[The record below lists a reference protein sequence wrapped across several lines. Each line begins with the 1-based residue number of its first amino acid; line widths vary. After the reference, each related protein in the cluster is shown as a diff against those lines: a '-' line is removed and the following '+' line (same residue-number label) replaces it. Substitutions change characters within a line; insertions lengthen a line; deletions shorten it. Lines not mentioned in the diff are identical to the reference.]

1 MERTHLTL
9 PAEHQKANTNNDWW
23 TKWIIY
29 QLKRWKVYWMLPV
42 QSGCALCLW
51 QWASF
56 KDGVKNSQNCAQLE
70 VEYHCSIASEGMS
83 WSGFYFLS
91 GCLSVEI
98 PNYRSSWK
106 ITPGRHNKDYITSL
120 MWECLGIHQEELES
134 VARAMSG
141 ILCFTCNC
149 YNDPDTLGKMDGWIC
164 LPLFPSL
171 HFQTSIWGTVQTF
184 KNCGVNWEKH
194 IYRPETGIPIAFI
207 E

>member
-1 MERTHLTL
+1 MKGILDVACAVWMCFVSLTMSLFQGRGEGL
-9 PAEHQKANTNNDWW
+9 PKLRPVPLFHCIRRNEL
-23 TKWIIY
+23 KW
-29 QLKRWKVYWMLPV
+29 
-42 QSGCALCLW
+42 
-51 QWASF
+51 
-56 KDGVKNSQNCAQLE
+56 
-70 VEYHCSIASEGMS
+70 
-83 WSGFYFLS
+83 FLFFIRMPF
-91 GCLSVEI
+91 CREI

-106 ITPGRHNKDYITSL
+106 ITPGRHSKDYITSL